1 MNAQRDENHIPTLI
15 ATLNTDGSTIIP
27 VQVNALNNG
36 LRIDDDTTGSD
47 SGNNGD
53 IANRDENHVPVLIAL
68 SSVDGVTPV
77 EVYADSNGKLLIN
90 SN

>member
-53 IANRDENHVPVLIAL
+53 IL
-68 SSVDGVTPV
+68 S
-77 EVYADSNGKLLIN
+77 
-90 SN
+90 